1 MVGVGVIESAGGFI
15 HPGRTHLVLYSHDL
29 SAEAVSGAH
38 RVRSGRRVGR
48 FVVGKG
54 SSHSWTF
61 HRLPLS
67 LAEPRLLMYDT
78 ARSVSIDMRID
89 DETSERLVSE
99 DVLRALRE
107 SMAVPEFTTRESPF
121 IFVEIPG
128 EENDI
133 WSYIFREALDK
144 MGGWT
149 TGLPDLEFLDRYNR
163 SISYGRAYV

>member
-1 MVGVGVIESAGGFI
+1 
-15 HPGRTHLVLYSHDL
+15 
-29 SAEAVSGAH
+29 
-38 RVRSGRRVGR
+38 
-48 FVVGKG
+48 
-54 SSHSWTF
+54 
-61 HRLPLS
+61 
-67 LAEPRLLMYDT
+67 
-78 ARSVSIDMRID
+78 
-89 DETSERLVSE
+89 
-99 DVLRALRE
+99 
-107 SMAVPEFTTRESPF
+107 MAVPEFTTRESPF